1 MPQAR
6 RQRALPE
13 SLSSPVM
20 RLLLL
25 LTTLLT
31 PTLALAQ
38 PPDPPVHSAD
48 RLELADDYREVA
60 GRILG
65 AALTDV
71 EGWEKLEHLALRIG
85 HRLSGSSGLEQAIEW
100 AAETMRGEE
109 LDRVHLQE
117 VLVPHWVRGPARA
130 TLLQPMEDDLPI
142 LALGGSVAT
151 PPEGI
156 TADVVVARS
165 FEELEAMPEAAV
177 RGRIVVWAVPW
188 MGYGGTGA
196 YRRMG
201 AARAAAKGAV
211 ASLVR
216 SATGRSL
223 NTPHT
228 GNQSY
233 EDGIPQVPAAAL
245 TVEDAERIRRLDD
258 LGEPIR
264 IRLEL
269 EAETRPDAVSHNV
282 MAEITGS
289 ELPDEVVV
297 MGGHYDSWDVGHGV
311 HDDGA
316 ACIAAWHG
324 LTLLRRLGLRP
335 RRTLRVVLWTNEENG
350 LRGGAAY
357 REFVGDAIG
366 DHVAAIEMDG
376 GAERPVGFGIGL
388 SWVGDGARAD
398 AAYAEALGI
407 LRPIG
412 SLFSAIDA
420 DGMTRGG
427 GGADIR
433 PLMADGVPGI
443 GFRTVGEHY
452 FDWHH
457 TASDTLDKV
466 DPDHFRRAMGM
477 LATLGYVLAD
487 MPGRLP
493 HGAAR

>member
-1 MPQAR
+1 M
-6 RQRALPE
+6 RAF
-13 SLSSPVM
+13 
-20 RLLLL
+20 RFALLACVA
-25 LTTLLT
+25 
-31 PTLALAQ
+31 PLAASAQ
-38 PPDPPVHSAD
+38 PPEPPHHPED
-48 RLELADDYREVA
+48 HHELADDYREVA

-71 EGWEKLEHLALRIG
+71 DGWNKLEHLSLRIG
-85 HRLSGSSGLEQAIEW
+85 HRLSGSEGLERAIAW
-100 AAETMRGEE
+100 AAETMRAEE

-130 TLLQPMEDDLPI
+130 TLLEPLEEELEI
-142 LALGGSVAT
+142 LALGGSVAA
-151 PPEGI
+151 PPGGI

-165 FEELEAMPEAAV
+165 FEELEAMPDEAV

-188 MGYGGTGA
+188 LGYGGTGA
-196 YRRMG
+196 YRRLG
-201 AARAAAKGAV
+201 AARAGAKGAV

-228 GNQSY
+228 GNMRY
-233 EDGIPQVPAAAL
+233 EAGIPRVPAAAL
-245 TVEDAERIRRLDD
+245 TVEDAERVRRLDD
-258 LGEPIR
+258 LGVKVR

-269 EAETRPDAVSHNV
+269 EAETLPDALSHNV

-289 ELPDEVVV
+289 ELPGEVVV
-297 MGGHYDSWDVGHGV
+297 MGGHYDSWDVGQGV

-350 LRGGAAY
+350 LRGGEAY
-357 REFVGDAIG
+357 RDFAGDAIE

-376 GAERPVGFGIGL
+376 GSERPVGFGVGL
-388 SWVGDGARAD
+388 RWAGDGPEGD
-398 AAYAEALGI
+398 AAYEEALRI

-420 DGMTRGG
+420 DAMTRGG
-427 GGADIR
+427 GGADIG
-433 PLMADGVPGI
+433 PLMADGVPGL

-466 DPDHFRRAMGM
+466 DPDDFRRAMGM

-493 HGAAR
+493 HGARR

>member
-1 MPQAR
+1 MR
-6 RQRALPE
+6 RLFV
-13 SLSSPVM
+13 LS
-20 RLLLL
+20 LLLL
-25 LTTLLT
+25 V
-31 PTLALAQ
+31 PGLAGGQ
-38 PPDPPVHSAD
+38 PPDPPSFPGD
-48 RLELADDYREVA
+48 RHELAEDYREVA

-71 EGWEKLEHLALRIG
+71 DGWEKLEHLSLRIG
-85 HRLSGSSGLEQAIEW
+85 HRLSGSEGLERAIEW
-100 AAETMRGEE
+100 AATLMREEE
-109 LDRVHLQE
+109 LDRVHLQP
-117 VLVPHWVRGPARA
+117 VMVPHWVRGPARA
-130 TLLQPMEDDLPI
+130 TLLTPMEDDLPI
-142 LALGGSVAT
+142 LALGGSVAA
-151 PPEGI
+151 PPGGV

-165 FEELEAMPEAAV
+165 FEELAAMPDEAV
-177 RGRIVVWAVPW
+177 EGKIVVWAVPW

-228 GNQSY
+228 GNMAY
-233 EDGIPQVPAAAL
+233 EEGVPRIPAAAL
-245 TVEDAERIRRLDD
+245 TVEDAERLRRLDD
-258 LGEPIR
+258 LGQPIR

-269 EAETRPDAVSHNV
+269 EAETLPDALSHNL

-316 ACIAAWHG
+316 ACLAAWHG

-357 REFVGDAIG
+357 REFVGDAIA

-376 GAERPVGFGIGL
+376 GAERPVGFGVGL
-388 SWVGDGARAD
+388 RWVGEGPEAD
-398 AAYAEALGI
+398 AAYGEALSI

-420 DGMTRGG
+420 DAMTRGG
-427 GGADIR
+427 GGADIG
-433 PLMADGVPGI
+433 PLMADGVPGL

-457 TASDTLDKV
+457 TAADTLDKL
-466 DPDHFRRAMGM
+466 DPDHFRRATGM
-477 LATLGYVLAD
+477 LATLGFILAD

-493 HGAAR
+493 HGARP